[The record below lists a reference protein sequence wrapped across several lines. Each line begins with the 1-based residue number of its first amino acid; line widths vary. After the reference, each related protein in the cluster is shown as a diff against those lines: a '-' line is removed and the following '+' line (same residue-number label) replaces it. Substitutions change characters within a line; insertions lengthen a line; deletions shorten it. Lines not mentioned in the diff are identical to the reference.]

1 MPREPA
7 AAPTSSPNDTPARI
21 LLSAPDRLPRLAP
34 PTGATKDS
42 HTKRSRHPGRATVPR
57 PPAVSLPYS
66 LPTLPLVAPTPSLR
80 VDGSEPAGSMGDE
93 PVRQSRKPASLA
105 RPLIPAAWRPP
116 LGVWAPWAPGRP
128 EAAALATFSTAPSCS
143 PCMST
148 STTSAPPAGTAAA
161 ASVIARCDGAN
172 AGPGSRATACTII
185 DCI

>member
-1 MPREPA
+1 M
-7 AAPTSSPNDTPARI
+7 
-21 LLSAPDRLPRLAP
+21 
-34 PTGATKDS
+34 
-42 HTKRSRHPGRATVPR
+42 
-57 PPAVSLPYS
+57 
-66 LPTLPLVAPTPSLR
+66 
-80 VDGSEPAGSMGDE
+80 
-93 PVRQSRKPASLA
+93 PASRA

-161 ASVIARCDGAN
+161 ASVIARCDGAIT